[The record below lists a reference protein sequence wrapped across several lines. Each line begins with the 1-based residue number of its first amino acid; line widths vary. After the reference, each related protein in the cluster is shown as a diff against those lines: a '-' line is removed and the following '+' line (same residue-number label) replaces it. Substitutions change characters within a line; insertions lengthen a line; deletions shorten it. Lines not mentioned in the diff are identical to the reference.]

1 MIIMDITLESGLRR
15 FAVGLTQDDLE
26 ELLQKPLDATVIT
39 DLEPGVEL
47 HIFSGRD
54 DEQLQTYV
62 ASQFSYANKEHKA

>member
-1 MIIMDITLESGLRR
+1 MIVMEITLTSGLRR
-15 FAVGLTQDDLE
+15 FAVGLTQEDVKT
-26 ELLQKPLDATVIT
+26 LQDRPLDAAVIT

-62 ASQFSYANKEHKA
+62 ASQFSYAQKEHKA